1 MNAWAVL
8 LLLVASTFSPAHS
21 FLPPTSLRI
30 HSKTYCSYRSR
41 SEEVPTSQIPLN
53 ELAELKQQPFFDL
66 PERETFGRNLGG
78 LYVATFLAV
87 CWPIAGATWTDG
99 GYLAQK
105 LTAANVGT
113 LFVVTA
119 FLTRLYSGWSYVKA
133 RLDSPFVEYE
143 ETGWAD
149 GAVAKKPEADRIRD
163 ALVAKDAVEP
173 TLSKLKTY
181 LLASCSAWALSC
193 GLLVMAVNSKPLF
206 DEYDTGMLMQL
217 NGDDKLAELAAK
229 QANGK
234 PAYCNSRYYRAVAGG
249 GQGCGD

>member
-1 MNAWAVL
+1 MKGFLAHI
-8 LLLVASTFSPAHS
+8 VACAIVARLAGMADA
-21 FLPPTSLRI
+21 FLPPTPVNTLST
-30 HSKTYCSYRSR
+30 SSVCYRSR
-41 SEEVPTSQIPLN
+41 SEDIPTSQIPLN
-53 ELAELKQQPFFDL
+53 ELAELKEALFFDL
-66 PERETFGRNLGG
+66 PEKPTFGRNIGG

-87 CWPIAGATWTDG
+87 CYPIAGATWTDA

-173 TLSKLKTY
+173 TLSKV
-181 LLASCSAWALSC
+181 S
-193 GLLVMAVNSKPLF
+193 M
-206 DEYDTGMLMQL
+206 
-217 NGDDKLAELAAK
+217 
-229 QANGK
+229 
-234 PAYCNSRYYRAVAGG
+234 
-249 GQGCGD
+249 